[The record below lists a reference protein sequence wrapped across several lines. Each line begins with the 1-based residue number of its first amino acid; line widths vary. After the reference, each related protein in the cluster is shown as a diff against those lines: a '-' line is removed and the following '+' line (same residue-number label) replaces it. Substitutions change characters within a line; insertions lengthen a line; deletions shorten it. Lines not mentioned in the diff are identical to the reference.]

1 MFTFIDNV
9 REELLS
15 EFIDILD
22 FISLGSLNLYDRITD
37 NLIIILRTK
46 FSKPR
51 CGDRF
56 LV

>member
-9 REELLS
+9 RDELLG

-22 FISLGSLNLYDRITD
+22 YISLGSLSLYDRITD
-37 NLIIILRTK
+37 NLILVLRTK

-56 LV
+56 IV